1 MSVYWEK
8 VFDSILVNIIK
19 KQRIS
24 YYLLITS
31 FMRLTVFNANRL
43 AINFKK
49 SFITLKL
56 KKWINHNTHA
66 LFWEN
71 PISIKVCTSE
81 DIFFKFTAL
90 STSSQLQNWVVRR
103 LTQAA
108 EQIRTPITNF
118 RKSWVLHYSFC
129 ISKRCHFWHTKL
141 IVIKIVTI

>member
-1 MSVYWEK
+1 MYLVISPYNFFYAINSVERK
-8 VFDSILVNIIK
+8 PTCN
-19 KQRIS
+19 
-24 YYLLITS
+24 
-31 FMRLTVFNANRL
+31 
-43 AINFKK
+43 INFKK

-56 KKWINHNTHA
+56 KKWICHNTHA

-103 LTQAA
+103 LTLAT

-129 ISKRCHFWHTKL
+129 ISKRCHFGKKKKIIL
-141 IVIKIVTI
+141 IKILTI